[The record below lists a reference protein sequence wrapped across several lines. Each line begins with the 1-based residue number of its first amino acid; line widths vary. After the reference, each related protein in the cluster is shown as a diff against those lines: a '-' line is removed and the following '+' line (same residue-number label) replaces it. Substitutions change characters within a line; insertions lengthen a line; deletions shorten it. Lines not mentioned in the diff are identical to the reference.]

1 MASCSGGSPSE
12 IPSEGLTVLRVPDTQ
27 PSVDI
32 VFVHGFTGHPYLT
45 WRKCGV
51 QGAQVDAEDG
61 AEPPRKLARFLQR
74 SSARETSSVYWP
86 TDLLPSTIPDARIM
100 TYGYDTHIRHQVFG
114 PRASQ
119 NTIYDI
125 AGDFLVALE
134 AERRGATHRP
144 LIFIA
149 HSLGGIVVKEML
161 RRSQGC
167 HSHDH
172 LRQATSATIGVV
184 FFGTPHSGAD
194 PRGLLLHATERLAR
208 TLGVT
213 VSQAVVDTLLPSS
226 ERLRELRDDFPII
239 AQRKGWAIHSFQEQ
253 HVVRLLGKK
262 VVEDTSSSL
271 HSPIEITQ
279 HIANDHMDMCRF
291 SGLLDVEYRK
301 VAAALQRLVQC
312 AGAAERAQCGVLGPA
327 LPGTHAQKCKDAL
340 ESLAFEHM
348 GDRQMGIKRAHRKTC
363 KWFLTVPEYIDWQ
376 GEAKMTES
384 NGVLWIKGKAGT
396 GKSTLMKYLLEGAKK
411 GLGGSRVVSFFFH
424 ARGDELEKST
434 VGMYRHLI
442 IQILQEMNENDLAV
456 IWKRFIEDSGL
467 GDPAASPHWTVD
479 LLKDL
484 FRAAVLAPGHRLTC
498 FVDALDECDESEIR
512 DMLGFFAELGELSL
526 SQGAPFRACFSSRH
540 YPHITVDKCLELNLD
555 VQSGHERDIVS
566 YLESDLNIG
575 KNKTAKEVRAEM
587 LKSASGIFMWAV
599 LVTQILNR
607 EFDRGNIHALKKKLK
622 EIPKDLHTLFESIL
636 TRDEDNKAQLLLCIQ
651 WTLYARRPLAP
662 EELYF
667 AIVPYDSEPGEVAIR
682 HQPWDSEE
690 ITRDHMQRFIVSSS
704 KGLVE
709 VTSTKKSTV
718 QFIHES
724 IRDYLF
730 KGGLEKVWSDLKG
743 DFGSI
748 SHDALKD
755 GCLSYIRQGTF
766 DVVPES
772 SSAVHPDALSTALDT
787 PFDLEALPDAPL
799 DTGPG
804 PGPLAKTENG
814 AEKSKDARARGR
826 RLCRTF
832 PFLQYALQNVIY
844 HSDRAQQGGICQLQ
858 FLQDFPKHRW
868 VELDNAIAM
877 YGLRKHTK
885 NVSLIYLLAEQDAA
899 SLIKAS
905 PDPLP
910 YRHYTRKS
918 IGQER
923 YGAPLVAAIAHGSHE
938 AIGQLLLSDADLS
951 GFVGAGF
958 VDDTSAQATK
968 GRQNLQLKWEREHS
982 MAYYLCVYGY
992 APFLK
997 HLALAATKTMQ
1008 QGALSVDVVKSH
1020 LLGVDMLRYIGEWYT
1035 FDAEK
1040 AKPAISSGACQ
1051 IPWYAQHFRRAIAN
1065 SFLQGDLSCLKDGLD
1080 HGDDPSILA
1089 DGNIWDWTYIS
1100 NWEDK
1105 LTQNPPG
1112 LRQNLRL
1119 LAGAGYDVN
1128 VLLDELVWRQVDV
1141 SIPSFLLERW
1151 ADLHIWAAAGLGDMD
1166 AVIKLLDKGL
1176 DVNARDHCGRPA
1188 LWYAVHN
1195 NHEDLLETLLA
1206 ERGADPNLV
1215 DLKGFTLLHHMA
1227 DFKGQMAIPLAKLI
1241 KYGVNVNAKSTNGGT
1256 PLHVHG
1262 NQEICAL
1269 LIQHGADVNA
1279 KNTNGGTPLHV
1290 HENQEICALLIQ
1302 HGADVNAKNTNGGT
1316 PLHVHENQ
1324 EICALL
1330 IQHGAD
1336 VNAKNTN
1343 GGTPLHVHENQEICA
1358 LLIQHGADVNAKD
1371 NEGRTPLHRHDN
1383 PEILKLLCKNGA
1395 DLEARDDEGYTPL
1408 LRQLVGWYFKSADAL
1423 LKQGA
1428 SKDARSKDGKTAWQL
1443 LSGGWSRGRILELLG
1458 PEP

>member
-1 MASCSGGSPSE
+1 MASYFGGSPSE
-12 IPSEGLTVLRVPDTQ
+12 IPPEGLTVLRVPDTE

-61 AEPPRKLARFLQR
+61 AEPPRKLARILQR

-100 TYGYDTHIRHQVFG
+100 TYGYDTHIRHKVFG

-172 LRQATSATIGVV
+172 LRQTTSATIGVV

-194 PRGLLLHATERLAR
+194 PRGPLLHAAERLVR
-208 TLGVT
+208 ILGVT
-213 VSQAVVDTLLPSS
+213 VNQAVVDTLLPSA

-253 HVVRLLGKK
+253 QGVRLLGDKK
-262 VVEDTSSSL
+262 VVEDASSSL

-279 HIANDHMDMCRF
+279 HIAKDHMEMCRF

-301 VAAALQRLVQC
+301 VVAALQRLVQC
-312 AGAAERAQCGVLGPA
+312 AGVAERTQCGARGPA
-327 LPGTHAQKCKDAL
+327 LPGTHAQRCKEAL

-442 IQILQEMNENDLAV
+442 IQILQKMNENDLTA

-467 GDPAASPHWTVD
+467 EDPAASPHWTVD

-512 DMLGFFAELGELSL
+512 DMLDFFTELGELSL

-566 YLESDLNIG
+566 YLETELKIG
-575 KNKTAKEVRAEM
+575 KSKTANEVRAEM

-667 AIVPYDSEPGEVAIR
+667 AMVPYDPEPGEVAIR

-709 VTSTKKSTV
+709 VTLAKKPTV

-755 GCLSYIRQGTF
+755 GCLSYIRQGKF
-766 DVVPES
+766 
-772 SSAVHPDALSTALDT
+772 
-787 PFDLEALPDAPL
+787 DAPPDSPL
-799 DTGPG
+799 DAGPG
-804 PGPLAKTENG
+804 PEPLAKTENG
-814 AEKSKDARARGR
+814 AKKSKDALAHRH
-826 RLCRTF
+826 RLYRTF
-832 PFLQYALQNVIY
+832 PFLQYALQSVIY

-858 FLQDFPKHRW
+858 FLQDFPKHQW
-868 VELDNAIAM
+868 VELDNATVM
-877 YGLRKHTK
+877 YGVREHTK
-885 NVSLIYLLAEQDAA
+885 NVSLIYLLAEQNAA

-910 YRHYTRKS
+910 YRHYTTQS

-938 AIGQLLLSDADLS
+938 AIEQLLLSDADLS
-951 GFVGAGF
+951 GFVGAG
-958 VDDTSAQATK
+958 VIDDTSAQATK
-968 GRQNLQLKWEREHS
+968 GRQNLRLRWSRRRS
-982 MAYYLCVYGY
+982 MAYYPCIYGY

-1020 LLGVDMLRYIGEWYT
+1020 LLGVDMLADIGEPY
-1035 FDAEK
+1035 
-1040 AKPAISSGACQ
+1040 
-1051 IPWYAQHFRRAIAN
+1051 RRLVIAS
-1065 SFLQGDLSCLKDGLD
+1065 SFLKGDLSCLKDGLD

-1089 DGNIWDWTYIS
+1089 GGHFWDWTSIS
-1100 NWEDK
+1100 NWD
-1105 LTQNPPG
+1105 
-1112 LRQNLRL
+1112 
-1119 LAGAGYDVN
+1119 
-1128 VLLDELVWRQVDV
+1128 LV
-1141 SIPSFLLERW
+1141 
-1151 ADLHIWAAAGLGDMD
+1151 
-1166 AVIKLLDKGL
+1166 
-1176 DVNARDHCGRPA
+1176 
-1188 LWYAVHN
+1188 
-1195 NHEDLLETLLA
+1195 
-1206 ERGADPNLV
+1206 
-1215 DLKGFTLLHHMA
+1215 
-1227 DFKGQMAIPLAKLI
+1227 
-1241 KYGVNVNAKSTNGGT
+1241 
-1256 PLHVHG
+1256 
-1262 NQEICAL
+1262 
-1269 LIQHGADVNA
+1269 
-1279 KNTNGGTPLHV
+1279 
-1290 HENQEICALLIQ
+1290 
-1302 HGADVNAKNTNGGT
+1302 
-1316 PLHVHENQ
+1316 
-1324 EICALL
+1324 
-1330 IQHGAD
+1330 
-1336 VNAKNTN
+1336 
-1343 GGTPLHVHENQEICA
+1343 
-1358 LLIQHGADVNAKD
+1358 
-1371 NEGRTPLHRHDN
+1371 
-1383 PEILKLLCKNGA
+1383 
-1395 DLEARDDEGYTPL
+1395 
-1408 LRQLVGWYFKSADAL
+1408 
-1423 LKQGA
+1423 A
-1428 SKDARSKDGKTAWQL
+1428 S
-1443 LSGGWSRGRILELLG
+1443 
-1458 PEP
+1458 